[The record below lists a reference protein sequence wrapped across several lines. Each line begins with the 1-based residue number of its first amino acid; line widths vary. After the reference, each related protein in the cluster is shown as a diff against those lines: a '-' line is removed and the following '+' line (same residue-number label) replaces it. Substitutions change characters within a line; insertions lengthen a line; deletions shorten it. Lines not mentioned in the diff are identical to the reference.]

1 VISTNDFRPGVHIQ
15 LEGELYTVV
24 EAQHVKLGRG
34 SAYVRAKIRNMR
46 TGAIV
51 ERKFNAG
58 ERVPQAFLE
67 NKEMQYLYRDGEQYH
82 FMDTGTYE
90 QIALPASVVGESR
103 RFLKEGMTV
112 EVVFHEGTPLEVELP
127 NSVELEVVDTPP
139 GVRGDTATG
148 GSKPAT
154 LETGAVVQVPLFVE
168 RGDRIRVDTR
178 TGQYLERV
186 R

>member
-1 VISTNDFRPGVHIQ
+1 MISTNDFRPGVHIQ

-67 NKEMQYLYRDGEQYH
+67 SKEMQYLYSDGESFY
-82 FMDTGTYE
+82 FMDTATYE
-90 QIALPASVVGESR
+90 QIALPAEVVRDGR
-103 RFLKEGMTV
+103 RFLKEGTTV
-112 EVVFHEGTPLEVELP
+112 EVVFHGGEPLEVELP

-154 LETGAVVQVPLFVE
+154 LETGAVIQVPLFVE
-168 RGDRIRVDTR
+168 RGDRVRVDTR
-178 TGQYLERV
+178 TGLYLERV